1 MFQKKKRKRKKQSS
15 VLFVDATNKSYE
27 RAISEFKR
35 KVKNSN
41 LLKELRDREFY
52 EKPSV
57 ARRRRK
63 KLRLQKVR
71 SINLDDYVFYF
82 FIYLYVTSI
91 LCVCTESNKTN
102 PN

>member
-1 MFQKKKRKRKKQSS
+1 MFQKKRKKKKQSS
-15 VLFVDATNKSYE
+15 LLFVDATNKSPE

-41 LLKELRDREFY
+41 LLRELREREFY

-57 ARRRRK
+57 ARRKRK

-71 SINLDDYVFYF
+71 SINND
-82 FIYLYVTSI
+82 
-91 LCVCTESNKTN
+91 
-102 PN
+102 

>member
-1 MFQKKKRKRKKQSS
+1 MTKNKGYKMFHKKKRKRKKQSD
-15 VLFVDATNKSYE
+15 VLFVDATNKSPE

-35 KVKNSN
+35 KVKDSN

-71 SINLDDYVFYF
+71 SINND
-82 FIYLYVTSI
+82 
-91 LCVCTESNKTN
+91 
-102 PN
+102 

>member
-41 LLKELRDREFY
+41 LLRELREREFY

-57 ARRRRK
+57 ARRKRK

-71 SINLDDYVFYF
+71 SINND
-82 FIYLYVTSI
+82 
-91 LCVCTESNKTN
+91 
-102 PN
+102 

>member
-1 MFQKKKRKRKKQSS
+1 MTKNKGNKMFQKKKRKRKKQSS

-57 ARRRRK
+57 KKKRKQKEAKKKRKAAMRR
-63 KLRLQKVR
+63 
-71 SINLDDYVFYF
+71 SSFFY
-82 FIYLYVTSI
+82 
-91 LCVCTESNKTN
+91 KM
-102 PN
+102 

>member
-1 MFQKKKRKRKKQSS
+1 MMKTKRKGFNMFQKRRKKKKQST
-15 VLFVDATNKSYE
+15 LLYVDATNKSYE

-41 LLKELRDREFY
+41 LLRELREREFY

-57 ARRRRK
+57 ARRKRK

-71 SINLDDYVFYF
+71 SINND
-82 FIYLYVTSI
+82 
-91 LCVCTESNKTN
+91 
-102 PN
+102 

>member
-15 VLFVDATNKSYE
+15 VLFVDATNKSPE

-35 KVKNSN
+35 KVKDSN

-71 SINLDDYVFYF
+71 SINLDD
-82 FIYLYVTSI
+82 
-91 LCVCTESNKTN
+91 
-102 PN
+102 

>member
-1 MFQKKKRKRKKQSS
+1 MFEKKKRKRKKQSS
-15 VLFVDATNKSYE
+15 VLFVDATNKSPE

-71 SINLDDYVFYF
+71 SINLDD
-82 FIYLYVTSI
+82 
-91 LCVCTESNKTN
+91 
-102 PN
+102 

>member
-1 MFQKKKRKRKKQSS
+1 MFQKKRKKKKQSS
-15 VLFVDATNKSYE
+15 ILYVDAKNKSVE

-41 LLKELRDREFY
+41 LLKDLRDREFY

-71 SINLDDYVFYF
+71 SINK
-82 FIYLYVTSI
+82 
-91 LCVCTESNKTN
+91 N
-102 PN
+102 

>member
-1 MFQKKKRKRKKQSS
+1 MFQKKRKKKKQSS
-15 VLFVDATNKSYE
+15 VLYVDATNKSYE

-35 KVKNSN
+35 RVKNSN

-57 ARRRRK
+57 ARRKRK

-71 SINLDDYVFYF
+71 SINND
-82 FIYLYVTSI
+82 
-91 LCVCTESNKTN
+91 
-102 PN
+102 

>member
-1 MFQKKKRKRKKQSS
+1 MFEKKKRKRKKQSS

-71 SINLDDYVFYF
+71 SINND
-82 FIYLYVTSI
+82 
-91 LCVCTESNKTN
+91 
-102 PN
+102 

>member
-1 MFQKKKRKRKKQSS
+1 MKTKRKGFNMFGKRKKSKRKIS
-15 VLFVDATNKSYE
+15 TLLYVDAKNKTID

-41 LLKELRDREFY
+41 MLKELREREFY
-52 EKPSV
+52 QKPSV

-71 SINLDDYVFYF
+71 SINLDD
-82 FIYLYVTSI
+82 
-91 LCVCTESNKTN
+91 
-102 PN
+102 

>member
-1 MFQKKKRKRKKQSS
+1 MFQKKKRKRKKQST
-15 VLFVDATNKSYE
+15 VLFVDATNKSPE

-71 SINLDDYVFYF
+71 SINLDD
-82 FIYLYVTSI
+82 
-91 LCVCTESNKTN
+91 
-102 PN
+102 

>member
-15 VLFVDATNKSYE
+15 VLFVDATNKSPE

-41 LLKELRDREFY
+41 LLKELREREFY

-71 SINLDDYVFYF
+71 SINLDD
-82 FIYLYVTSI
+82 
-91 LCVCTESNKTN
+91 
-102 PN
+102 

>member
-1 MFQKKKRKRKKQSS
+1 MFQKKRKKKKQSS
-15 VLFVDATNKSYE
+15 VLYVDATNKSPE

-71 SINLDDYVFYF
+71 SINLDD
-82 FIYLYVTSI
+82 
-91 LCVCTESNKTN
+91 
-102 PN
+102 

>member
-1 MFQKKKRKRKKQSS
+1 MFQKRKRKKKKQSS
-15 VLFVDATNKSYE
+15 VLFVDATNKNPE

-71 SINLDDYVFYF
+71 SINND
-82 FIYLYVTSI
+82 
-91 LCVCTESNKTN
+91 
-102 PN
+102 

>member
-1 MFQKKKRKRKKQSS
+1 MTKNNKKGYKMFQKKKRKRKKQSS
-15 VLFVDATNKSYE
+15 VLFVDATNKSPE

-71 SINLDDYVFYF
+71 SINLED
-82 FIYLYVTSI
+82 
-91 LCVCTESNKTN
+91 
-102 PN
+102 